1 MAIVFALPN
10 LYDAV
15 VATFA
20 HDGTAAVQSF
30 GWKAPAEQIRG
41 DRRITWRPGNESGDL
56 GAMAPPKWIGKNPR
70 QLATLLELC
79 TVELYA
85 FDRSRANDE
94 RAQYQVAR
102 ELYDA
107 WIRAVELAAAGTYQ
121 IVSSKWLDPD
131 RTRGAGAVIRAV
143 FSIQAPIVDL
153 PYESAPTDTGADLT
167 LAELDHSEPQ
177 HVPPPAA

>member
-1 MAIVFALPN
+1 MAIVFALPH
-10 LYDAV
+10 LFDAV

-20 HDGTAAVQSF
+20 ADGTAAVQSF
-30 GWKAPAEQIRG
+30 GWKASAEQIRG

-70 QLATLLELC
+70 QIATLNELC
-79 TVELYA
+79 TVDLYA
-85 FDRSRANDE
+85 FDRAAANVE
-94 RAQYQVAR
+94 RAQYQVAH

-107 WIRAVELAAAGTYQ
+107 WIRALELAAAGTYA

-131 RTRGAGAVIRAV
+131 RTRGAGVTIRAV
-143 FSIQAPIVDL
+143 LTIQAPITDT
-153 PYESAPTDTGADLT
+153 PYPTAPVDTGADLT

-177 HVPPPAA
+177 HVPPLA